1 MNRLFPRAFPASSI
15 KVQLVLGILCGVLN
29 YLLIVIR
36 EFIREFFKIPLFL
49 DTVFTMLASFY
60 GPAAG
65 CIAAFLCHLFAFLFD
80 TNSNLLWV
88 ICSLTIVLVIRLFSR
103 NGKPVSWTGIVWILI
118 LTVVLITV
126 EGTIIASLLYF
137 TDADY
142 LEPSSL
148 STSVFVLLASGVS
161 YFAVA
166 FLVRL
171 PVNLIDKTVSLI
183 LALLVYFLAAKIRR
197 LYSKRKE

>member
-1 MNRLFPRAFPASSI
+1 MNRLFPRTFPTSSI

-29 YLLIVIR
+29 YLLIV
-36 EFIREFFKIPLFL
+36 IREFFKIPLFL

-65 CIAAFLCHLFAFLFD
+65 CIAAFLSHLFALLFD
-80 TNSNLLWV
+80 TNSNLLWM

-137 TDADY
+137 TGADY

-148 STSVFVLLASGVS
+148 STSVFVLLTSGVS

>member
-36 EFIREFFKIPLFL
+36 EFFKIPLFL

-65 CIAAFLCHLFAFLFD
+65 CITAFLCHLFAFLFD

-161 YFAVA
+161 YFAV
-166 FLVRL
+166 
-171 PVNLIDKTVSLI
+171 D
-183 LALLVYFLAAKIRR
+183 
-197 LYSKRKE
+197 

>member
-1 MNRLFPRAFPASSI
+1 MNRLFPRTFPASSI

-36 EFIREFFKIPLFL
+36 EFFKIPLFL

-60 GPAAG
+60 GPVAG
-65 CIAAFLCHLFAFLFD
+65 CIAAFLSHLFALLSD

-103 NGKPVSWTGIVWILI
+103 NGKPVSWAGIVWILI

-126 EGTIIASLLYF
+126 EGTIIASALYF
-137 TDADY
+137 TGADY

-148 STSVFVLLASGVS
+148 STSVFVLLTSGVS

>member
-1 MNRLFPRAFPASSI
+1 M
-15 KVQLVLGILCGVLN
+15 QLVLGILCGVLN
-29 YLLIVIR
+29 YLLIV
-36 EFIREFFKIPLFL
+36 IREFFKIPLFL

-65 CIAAFLCHLFAFLFD
+65 CIAAFLCHLFALLFD
-80 TNSNLLWV
+80 TNSNLLWM

-103 NGKPVSWTGIVWILI
+103 NGKPVPWTGIVWILI

-137 TDADY
+137 TGADY

-148 STSVFVLLASGVS
+148 STSVFVLLTSGVS